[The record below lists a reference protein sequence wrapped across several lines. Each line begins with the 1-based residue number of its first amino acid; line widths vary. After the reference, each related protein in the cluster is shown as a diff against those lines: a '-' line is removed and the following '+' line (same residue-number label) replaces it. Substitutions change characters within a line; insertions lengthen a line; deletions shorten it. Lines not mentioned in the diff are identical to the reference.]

1 MVNQIECFL
10 FLHIL
15 YRNSIYMETVLI
27 TGGSGLV
34 GKTLTKHLTDK
45 GYKVI
50 ILTRTKTPKDI
61 KDLDDN
67 AQVQYAH
74 WDIVKKTIDIKAV
87 QAADYIVHLAG
98 VGVME
103 KSWTDTFKKEI
114 IASRAESARLI
125 RRTLQKNSNKV
136 KAVIS
141 ASAIGWYGADSTPVK
156 PFVETDPS
164 DKGFLGE
171 TCRLWEENAD
181 RVQEL
186 GKRLVK
192 FRLGIILSNDGGAL
206 VEFKKSLS
214 LGIAG
219 ILGNGKQVISW
230 IHIDDV
236 CRLFTEAI
244 ENEQLNGV
252 YNAVAPA
259 PVTNKELIMQLAKR
273 IKGKAFIPV
282 YVPKFILHIILGE
295 RSTEVLKSTTVSCQ
309 KIKQTGFTFLY
320 PSIESAFDQ
329 LCKKN

>member
-1 MVNQIECFL
+1 
-10 FLHIL
+10 
-15 YRNSIYMETVLI
+15 METVLI

-34 GKTLTKHLTDK
+34 GKTLTNHLTAR
-45 GYKVI
+45 GYRVI
-50 ILTRTKTPKDI
+50 ILTRTKTAKDI
-61 KDLDDN
+61 KGISDTE
-67 AQVQYAH
+67 QVQYAH

-141 ASAIGWYGADSTPVK
+141 ASAIGWYGADTNPVK
-156 PFVETDPS
+156 PFVETDPA

-171 TCRLWEENAD
+171 TCRLWEENID
-181 RVQEL
+181 RIQEL

-214 LGIAG
+214 VGVAS
-219 ILGNGKQVISW
+219 ILGNGSQVISW
-230 IHIDDV
+230 IHIEDV

-252 YNAVAPA
+252 YNAVAPM
-259 PVTNKELIMQLAKR
+259 PVTNKELTMSLAKR
-273 IKGKAFIPV
+273 IKGKAFIPM
-282 YVPKFILHIILGE
+282 YVPKFILYMILGK
-295 RSTEVLKSTTVSCQ
+295 RSVEVLKSATVSCQ
-309 KIKQTGFTFLY
+309 KIRQTGFSFLY
-320 PSIESAFDQ
+320 PSIDAALDN
-329 LCKKN
+329 LIKKD

>member
-1 MVNQIECFL
+1 
-10 FLHIL
+10 
-15 YRNSIYMETVLI
+15 METVLI

-34 GKTLTKHLTDK
+34 GKTLTNHLTAR
-45 GYKVI
+45 GYRVI
-50 ILTRTKTPKDI
+50 ILTRNKTAKDI
-61 KDLDDN
+61 QGISDTE
-67 AQVQYAH
+67 QVQYAH

-141 ASAIGWYGADSTPVK
+141 ASAIGWYGADTNPVK

-171 TCRLWEENAD
+171 TCRLWEENID
-181 RVQEL
+181 RIQEL

-206 VEFKKSLS
+206 IEFKKSLS
-214 LGIAG
+214 VGVAG
-219 ILGNGKQVISW
+219 ILGNGSQVISW
-230 IHIDDV
+230 IHIEDV

-244 ENEQLNGV
+244 ENENLNGV
-252 YNAVAPA
+252 YNAVAPI
-259 PVTNKELIMQLAKR
+259 PVTNKELMLALAKK
-273 IKGKAFIPV
+273 IKGKAFIPM
-282 YVPKFILHIILGE
+282 YVPKFILYMILGK
-295 RSTEVLKSTTVSCQ
+295 RSVEVLKSATVSCQ
-309 KIKQTGFTFLY
+309 KIKQTGFTFLF
-320 PSIESAFDQ
+320 PSIDAALDN
-329 LCKKN
+329 LIKKN

>member
-1 MVNQIECFL
+1 
-10 FLHIL
+10 
-15 YRNSIYMETVLI
+15 METVLI

-34 GKTLTKHLTDK
+34 GKTLTNHLTAR
-45 GYKVI
+45 GYRVI

-61 KDLDDN
+61 QGISDTE
-67 AQVQYAH
+67 QVQYAH

-141 ASAIGWYGADSTPVK
+141 ASAIGWYGADATPVK

-164 DKGFLGE
+164 DKNFLGE
-171 TCRLWEENAD
+171 TCRLWEENID
-181 RVQEL
+181 RIQEL

-206 VEFKKSLS
+206 VEFKKSLNV
-214 LGIAG
+214 GVAG
-219 ILGNGKQVISW
+219 ILGNGSQVISW
-230 IHIDDV
+230 IHIEDV

-244 ENEQLNGV
+244 ENEQIHGV
-252 YNAVAPA
+252 YNAVAPV
-259 PVTNKELIMQLAKR
+259 PVTNKELIMSLAKR
-273 IKGKAFIPV
+273 IKGKAFIPM
-282 YVPKFILHIILGE
+282 YVPKFVLYMILGK
-295 RSTEVLKSTTVSCQ
+295 RSVEVLKSATVSCQ

-320 PSIESAFDQ
+320 PSIDAALDN
-329 LCKKN
+329 LIKMN

>member
-1 MVNQIECFL
+1 
-10 FLHIL
+10 
-15 YRNSIYMETVLI
+15 METVLI

-34 GKTLTKHLTDK
+34 GKTLTNHLTAR
-45 GYKVI
+45 GYRVI
-50 ILTRTKTPKDI
+50 ILTRNKTAKDI
-61 KDLDDN
+61 QGISDTE
-67 AQVQYAH
+67 QVQYAH

-87 QAADYIVHLAG
+87 QADDYIVHLAG

-141 ASAIGWYGADSTPVK
+141 ASAIGWYGADTNPVK

-171 TCRLWEENAD
+171 TCRLWEENID
-181 RVQEL
+181 RIQEL

-206 VEFKKSLS
+206 IEFKKSLS
-214 LGIAG
+214 VGVAG
-219 ILGNGKQVISW
+219 ILGNGSQVISW
-230 IHIDDV
+230 IHIEDV

-244 ENEQLNGV
+244 ENENLNGV
-252 YNAVAPA
+252 YNAVAPI
-259 PVTNKELIMQLAKR
+259 PVTNKELMLALAKK
-273 IKGKAFIPV
+273 IKGKAFIPM
-282 YVPKFILHIILGE
+282 YVPKFILYMILGK
-295 RSTEVLKSTTVSCQ
+295 RSVEVLKSATVSCQ
-309 KIKQTGFTFLY
+309 KIKQTGFTFLF
-320 PSIESAFDQ
+320 PSIDAALDN
-329 LCKKN
+329 LIKKN